1 MYGILTSYLQIISE
15 RMLAIN
21 KKYLVIGL
29 CIVVFMFSIL
39 LFLNENKK
47 EQASGKEAPKLKFA
61 NNFISYVVDDN
72 EEVSFNIFAA
82 ENVKTH
88 TSNLENSVDY
98 IDLNNPNI
106 EVGNFKVNTGFNQD
120 NYELVNFVIDVT
132 STTTNIEQAKEMII
146 HFKDGSK
153 KSYNFGQI
161 NIQRKKNLSQHL
173 DVSGRYTIG
182 YPSLELNA
190 GVKNKTNSTILPIE
204 VYDITKTISHKF
216 NNDLQLQPK
225 KQSAIVVNDFYLKNK
240 KEYDFIT
247 MTPIVSYKINNDQY
261 TYHMPGVI
269 YGALDSDQEKLNK
282 IIKDN

>member
-1 MYGILTSYLQIISE
+1 
-15 RMLAIN
+15 MLAIN

-106 EVGNFKVNTGFNQD
+106 EVGNFKVNTG
-120 NYELVNFVIDVT
+120 
-132 STTTNIEQAKEMII
+132 
-146 HFKDGSK
+146 
-153 KSYNFGQI
+153 
-161 NIQRKKNLSQHL
+161 
-173 DVSGRYTIG
+173 
-182 YPSLELNA
+182 
-190 GVKNKTNSTILPIE
+190 
-204 VYDITKTISHKF
+204 
-216 NNDLQLQPK
+216 
-225 KQSAIVVNDFYLKNK
+225 
-240 KEYDFIT
+240 
-247 MTPIVSYKINNDQY
+247 
-261 TYHMPGVI
+261 
-269 YGALDSDQEKLNK
+269 
-282 IIKDN
+282 